1 MSGNEAEISLVQRA
15 VKRDSAA
22 FATLYDKYVGRIYGY
37 AYYLVHNRKD
47 AEDITQEVFIKA
59 WKAIDRYKDIGAP
72 FVAWLTAIAHNL
84 AVNHNRYQ
92 AGKKHNIP
100 LGETEVPSTAVET
113 NPEAM
118 AEANLNKSYVRKA
131 ILKLKGE
138 KQKVIMMRCIEGF
151 SYREIAHLLNKSE
164 GSVRVIQYRALSDLR
179 RILMRGKHKI

>member
-37 AYYLVHNRKD
+37 AYYLVHDQKD

-72 FVAWLTAIAHNL
+72 FVAWLTAITHNL
-84 AVNHNRYQ
+84 AVNHNRYKSR
-92 AGKKHNIP
+92 KKHIP
-100 LGETEVPSTAVET
+100 LEETEVLSTAVET
-113 NPEAM
+113 NPETM
-118 AEANLNKSYVRKA
+118 AEVNLNKSYVRKA

-138 KQKVIMMRCIEGF
+138 KQKIIMMRCIEGF

-179 RILMRGKHKI
+179 RILMRGKDTI

>member
-37 AYYLVHNRKD
+37 AYYLVHNQKD
-47 AEDITQEVFIKA
+47 AEDITQEVFIRA

-84 AVNHNRYQ
+84 AVNHSRYQ
-92 AGKKHNIP
+92 ARKKHIF

-138 KQKVIMMRCIEGF
+138 KQKVIIMRCMEGF
-151 SYREIAHLLNKSE
+151 SYREIGHLLNKSE

-179 RILMRGKHKI
+179 RILMRGKDTI